1 MPKIEVNEQLFFK
14 LLEKKYNYDDLEKV
28 LTYAKAELD
37 EKPDTSKP
45 ESERVIKIELN
56 DTNRPDL
63 WSTNGVA
70 RQLRLHRGVK
80 DTDYSEF
87 LSTKDNIKDYGNR
100 IITVD
105 PELKDIRPFMVA
117 FVINGKEID
126 DPMLKDIIQTQEKLC
141 WNFGRKRKSISMGV
155 YRISEI
161 KFPCHYKAVD
171 PDKTSFVPLQ
181 FEEPMTCRQIL
192 TEHPKGKDFGWIL
205 KDCKKFPLLT
215 DDSNEVLSMAPIINS
230 ATLGAVQVGD
240 KGLMVELTGD
250 NMENLMLAANIV
262 ACDFANVGYKI
273 EPIMVKHP
281 YETCFGKDV
290 VAPFYFQP
298 QTKATLKHIN
308 KLLGTDFDNE
318 TILDALTR
326 MGSKVVSKKISD
338 DDFEYTLSPAPYRN
352 DFLHEVDIIED
363 VMIGTC
369 LETYKPETPNDF
381 TIGRLLPITNYSR
394 KAKTLMVGLGYQEM
408 IFNYVG
414 SKKDYIDNMLLDSN
428 RVIEIANPMSENYQF
443 IRSEAISS
451 LLRAE
456 SKSAN
461 AIYPHKIFEIGKV
474 AYICPEEN
482 TGTRT
487 RQVLGFLTAESNA
500 NYNTAASEVASLLYF
515 LDHKYEVRESNDP
528 RFIPGRQAAVI
539 IKGKEVGVFG
549 EIHPQVLENWQITV
563 PCFGG
568 ELDLEELLAATPD
581 AHKKDPVVESLAQKD
596 AQATTKNAH
605 TKAAQKELKE
615 PKLAEDQVAYFN
627 EHIELKVAV
636 IKSVETN
643 PQGDRLYIE
652 HLDDG
657 SGEERI
663 IQSGLR
669 PYLKEEELLGKHVI
683 IASNLAPRKMKG
695 VESHGMLLACDYT
708 EDGKEKVELL
718 TAPWAKAG
726 TQVVLQSSVVDLV
739 KTTTKPAKIDIDKF
753 CKVEMKVSNH
763 TAQIAGVPLT
773 VDGKPLI
780 TQKADNCEIC

>member
-70 RQLRLHRGVK
+70 RQLRLHRGGKTV
-80 DTDYSEF
+80 DYSKF
-87 LSTKDNIKDYGNR
+87 LSTKENIKDCGNR
-100 IITVD
+100 IVTVD

-117 FVINGKEID
+117 FVINGKPID
-126 DPMLKDIIQTQEKLC
+126 DPMLKDIIQTQEKLA

-155 YRISEI
+155 YRVEEI
-161 KFPCHYKAVD
+161 KFPVHYKAVD
-171 PDKTSFVPLQ
+171 PDTTSFVPLQ
-181 FEEPMTCRQIL
+181 FEKPLTCRQIL
-192 TEHPKGKDFGWIL
+192 TEHPKGKDFGWII
-205 KDCKKFPLLT
+205 KDFKKFPILT
-215 DDSNEVLSMAPIINS
+215 DNKNEIMSMAPVINS

-262 ACDFANVGYKI
+262 ACDFADVGYEI

-281 YETCFGKDV
+281 YDTCFGRDV

-298 QTKATLKHIN
+298 KTKATLKHIN
-308 KLLGTDFDNE
+308 KLLGTNFDDA
-318 TILDALTR
+318 TVLDALTR
-326 MGSKVVSKKISD
+326 MGSKVVSKKIAD
-338 DDFEYTLSPAPYRN
+338 NDFEYTLSPAPYRN
-352 DFLHEVDIIED
+352 DFLHEVDVIED
-363 VMIGTC
+363 VMIGTK
-369 LETYKPETPNDF
+369 LETYEPAKPNDF
-381 TIGRLLPITNYSR
+381 TIGRLLPITYYSR

-414 SKKDYIDNMLLDSN
+414 SRKDYIENMNIDPAQ
-428 RVIEIANPMSENYQF
+428 VIEIANPMSENYQF
-443 IRSEAISS
+443 VRSDILSS

-474 AYICPEEN
+474 AYLCPEEN

-487 RQVLGFLTAESNA
+487 RQCLGFLSAESNA
-500 NYNTAASEVASLLYF
+500 NYNTAASEVASVLYF
-515 LDHKYEVRESNDP
+515 LDHKYEVKESNDP

-539 IKGKEVGVFG
+539 VKGKQVGVFG
-549 EIHPQVLENWQITV
+549 ELHPQVLENWAITV

-581 AHKKDPVVESLAQKD
+581 PHSKNAQK
-596 AQATTKNAH
+596 TEPK
-605 TKAAQKELKE
+605 KEESKSAPAKKSE
-615 PKLAEDQVAYFN
+615 GPKLAEDQVAYFN

-636 IKSVETN
+636 IKSVECN

-652 HLDDG
+652 HMDDG
-657 SGEERI
+657 SGEDRI

-669 PYLKEEELLGKHVI
+669 PYLKEEELLGQHVI

-695 VESHGMLLACDYT
+695 VESRGMLLAADYT

-718 TAPWAKAG
+718 TAPWAAAG
-726 TQVVLQSSVVDLV
+726 TPVILEGADSSFQ
-739 KTTTKPAKIDIDKF
+739 KPAKIDIDKF
-753 CKVEMKVSNH
+753 CKVEMKIKDF
-763 TAQIAGVPLT
+763 TAQIAGTKLT
-773 VDGKPLI
+773 ADGKPL
-780 TQKADNCEIC
+780 TTTDRKSVV

>member
-87 LSTKDNIKDYGNR
+87 LSTKDNIKDCGNR

-215 DDSNEVLSMAPIINS
+215 DDSNEVLSMAPVINS

-528 RFIPGRQAAVI
+528 RFIPGRQAAII

-549 EIHPQVLENWQITV
+549 EIHPQVLENWQIEV

-726 TQVVLQSSVVDLV
+726 TQVVLQNSVVSSAS
-739 KTTTKPAKIDIDKF
+739 TTSKPAKIDIEKF

-773 VDGKPLI
+773 VDGKPL
-780 TQKADNCEIC
+780 TTEKSDNCEIC

>member
-14 LLEKKYNYDDLEKV
+14 LLEKKYSYDDLEKV

-70 RQLRLHRGVK
+70 RQLRLHRGGKTV
-80 DTDYSEF
+80 DYSKF
-87 LSTKDNIKDYGNR
+87 LSTKENIKDCGNR
-100 IITVD
+100 IVTVD

-117 FVINGKEID
+117 FVINGKPID
-126 DPMLKDIIQTQEKLC
+126 DPMLKDIIQTQEKLA

-155 YRISEI
+155 YRVEEI
-161 KFPCHYKAVD
+161 KFPVHYKAVD
-171 PDKTSFVPLQ
+171 PDTTSFVPLQ
-181 FEEPMTCRQIL
+181 FEKPMTCRQIL
-192 TEHPKGKDFGWIL
+192 TEHPKGKDFGWII
-205 KDCKKFPLLT
+205 KDFKKFPILT
-215 DDSNEVLSMAPIINS
+215 DDKNEIMSMAPVINS

-262 ACDFANVGYKI
+262 ACDFADVGYEI

-281 YETCFGKDV
+281 YDTCFGRDV

-298 QTKATLKHIN
+298 KTKATLKHIN
-308 KLLGTDFDNE
+308 KLLGTNFDDA
-318 TILDALTR
+318 TVLDALTR
-326 MGSKVVSKKISD
+326 MGSKVVSKKIAD

-363 VMIGTC
+363 VMIGTK
-369 LETYKPETPNDF
+369 LETYEPAKPNDF
-381 TIGRLLPITNYSR
+381 TIGRLLPITYYSR

-414 SKKDYIDNMLLDSN
+414 SRKDYIENMNIDPAH
-428 RVIEIANPMSENYQF
+428 VIEIANPMSENYQF
-443 IRSEAISS
+443 VRSDILSS

-474 AYICPEEN
+474 AYLCPEEN

-487 RQVLGFLTAESNA
+487 RQCLGFLSAESNA
-500 NYNTAASEVASLLYF
+500 NYNTAASEVASVLYF
-515 LDHKYEVRESNDP
+515 LDHKYEVKESNDP

-539 IKGKEVGVFG
+539 IKGKQVGVFG
-549 EIHPQVLENWQITV
+549 EIHPQVLENWAITV

-568 ELDLEELLAATPD
+568 ELDLEELLAVTPD
-581 AHKKDPVVESLAQKD
+581 PHSKKAEKTEQKKEEVKSAPVKKSEG
-596 AQATTKNAH
+596 
-605 TKAAQKELKE
+605 
-615 PKLAEDQVAYFN
+615 PKFADDQVAYFN

-636 IKSVETN
+636 IKSVECN

-652 HLDDG
+652 HMDDG
-657 SGEERI
+657 SGEDRI

-669 PYLKEEELLGKHVI
+669 PYLKEEELLGQHVI

-695 VESHGMLLACDYT
+695 VESRGMLLAADYT

-718 TAPWAKAG
+718 TAPWAAAG
-726 TQVVLQSSVVDLV
+726 TPVILEGADASFQ
-739 KTTTKPAKIDIDKF
+739 KPAKIDIDKF
-753 CKVEMKVSNH
+753 CKVEMKIKDF
-763 TAQIAGVPLT
+763 TAQIAGTKLT
-773 VDGKPLI
+773 ADGKPL
-780 TQKADNCEIC
+780 TTTKSNDCEIC

>member
-70 RQLRLHRGVK
+70 RQLKLHRGGKTV
-80 DTDYSEF
+80 DYSKF
-87 LSTKDNIKDYGNR
+87 LSTKENIKDYGNR
-100 IITVD
+100 IVTVD

-117 FVINGKEID
+117 FVINGKPID
-126 DPMLKDIIQTQEKLC
+126 DPMLKDIIQTQEKLA

-155 YRISEI
+155 YRVEEI
-161 KFPCHYKAVD
+161 KFPVHYKAVD
-171 PDKTSFVPLQ
+171 PDTTSFVPLQ
-181 FEEPMTCRQIL
+181 FEKPMTCRQIL
-192 TEHPKGKDFGWIL
+192 TEHPKGKDFGWII
-205 KDCKKFPLLT
+205 KDFKKFPILT
-215 DDSNEVLSMAPIINS
+215 DDKNEIMSMAPVINS

-262 ACDFANVGYKI
+262 ACDFADVGYEI

-281 YETCFGKDV
+281 YDTCFGRDV

-298 QTKATLKHIN
+298 TTKATLKHIN
-308 KLLGTDFDNE
+308 KLLGTNFDNA
-318 TILDALTR
+318 TVLDALTR
-326 MGSKVVSKKISD
+326 MGSKVVSKKIAD

-363 VMIGTC
+363 VMIGTK
-369 LETYKPETPNDF
+369 LETYEPAKPNDF
-381 TIGRLLPITNYSR
+381 TIGRLLPITYYSR

-414 SKKDYIDNMLLDSN
+414 SRKDYIENMNIDPAH
-428 RVIEIANPMSENYQF
+428 VIEIANPMSENYQF
-443 IRSEAISS
+443 VRSDILSS

-461 AIYPHKIFEIGKV
+461 AIYPHKIFEIGKI
-474 AYICPEEN
+474 AYLCPEEN

-487 RQVLGFLTAESNA
+487 RQCLGFLSAESNA
-500 NYNTAASEVASLLYF
+500 NYNTAASEVASVLYF
-515 LDHKYEVRESNDP
+515 LDHKYEVKESNDP

-539 IKGKEVGVFG
+539 IKGKQVGIFG
-549 EIHPQVLENWQITV
+549 EIHPQVLENWAITV

-581 AHKKDPVVESLAQKD
+581 PHSKKAEKTEQK
-596 AQATTKNAH
+596 
-605 TKAAQKELKE
+605 KEEPKSTPAKKSE
-615 PKLAEDQVAYFN
+615 GPKLADDQVAYFN

-636 IKSVETN
+636 IKSVECN

-652 HLDDG
+652 HMDDG
-657 SGEERI
+657 SGEDRI

-669 PYLKEEELLGKHVI
+669 PYLKEEELLGQHVI

-695 VESHGMLLACDYT
+695 VESRGMLLAADYT

-718 TAPWAKAG
+718 TAPWAAAG
-726 TQVVLQSSVVDLV
+726 TPVILEGADASFQ
-739 KTTTKPAKIDIDKF
+739 KPAKIDIDKF
-753 CKVEMKVSNH
+753 CKVEMKIKDF
-763 TAQIAGVPLT
+763 TAQIAGTKLT
-773 VDGKPLI
+773 ADGKPL
-780 TQKADNCEIC
+780 TTKKSNDCEIC

>member
-37 EKPDTSKP
+37 EKPDTSIP

-70 RQLRLHRGVK
+70 RQLKLHRGGKTV
-80 DTDYSEF
+80 DYSKF
-87 LSTKDNIKDYGNR
+87 LSTKDNIKDCGNR
-100 IITVD
+100 IVTVD
-105 PELKDIRPFMVA
+105 PELKDIRPYMVA
-117 FVINGKEID
+117 FVINGKAID
-126 DPMLKDIIQTQEKLC
+126 DPMLKDIVQTQEKLA

-155 YRISEI
+155 YRAEEI
-161 KFPCHYKAVD
+161 KFPVHYKAVD
-171 PDKTSFVPLQ
+171 PDTTSFVPLQ
-181 FEEPMTCRQIL
+181 FEKPLTCRQIL
-192 TEHPKGKDFGWIL
+192 TDHPKGKDFGWII
-205 KDCKKFPLLT
+205 KDLKKFPILA
-215 DDSNEVLSMAPIINS
+215 DDKNEIMSMPPVINS

-262 ACDFANVGYKI
+262 ACDFADVGYEI
-273 EPIMVKHP
+273 EPVMVKHP
-281 YETCFGKDV
+281 YDTCFGRDV

-298 QTKATLKHIN
+298 ETKATLKHIN
-308 KLLGTDFDNE
+308 KLLGTNFDDA
-318 TILDALTR
+318 TVLDALTR
-326 MGSKVVSKKISD
+326 MGSKVSSKKIAD

-363 VMIGTC
+363 VMIGTK
-369 LETYKPETPNDF
+369 LETYEPAKPSDF
-381 TIGRLLPITNYSR
+381 TIGRLLPITYYSR

-414 SKKDYIDNMLLDSN
+414 SRKDYIENMNIDPAH
-428 RVIEIANPMSENYQF
+428 VIEIANPMSENYQF
-443 IRSEAISS
+443 VRSDILSS

-474 AYICPEEN
+474 AYLCPEEN

-487 RQVLGFLTAESNA
+487 RQCLGFLTAESNA
-500 NYNTAASEVASLLYF
+500 NYNTAASEVASVLYF
-515 LDHKYEVRESNDP
+515 LDHKYEVKESNDP

-539 IKGKEVGVFG
+539 IKGKQVGVFG
-549 EIHPQVLENWQITV
+549 EVHPQVLENWAITV

-568 ELDLEELLAATPD
+568 EIDLEELLAATPD
-581 AHKKDPVVESLAQKD
+581 PHSKKAEKTGQK
-596 AQATTKNAH
+596 
-605 TKAAQKELKE
+605 KEE
-615 PKLAEDQVAYFN
+615 PKSAPAKKSEGPKFAEDQVAYFN

-636 IKSVETN
+636 IKSVECN
-643 PQGDRLYIE
+643 PQGDKLYIE
-652 HLDDG
+652 HMDDG
-657 SGEERI
+657 SGEDRI

-669 PYLKEEELLGKHVI
+669 PYLKEEELLGQHVI

-695 VESHGMLLACDYT
+695 VESRGMLLAADYT

-718 TAPWAKAG
+718 TAPWAAAG
-726 TQVVLQSSVVDLV
+726 TPVVLEGADASFQ
-739 KTTTKPAKIDIDKF
+739 KPAKIDIDKF
-753 CKVEMKVSNH
+753 CKCYYEIKNH
-763 TAQIAGVPLT
+763 TAQIAGVALT
-773 VDGKPLI
+773 ADGKPL
-780 TQKADNCEIC
+780 TTSKSNDCEIC